1 MIAGLSDEKI
11 RELADKHLSYIA
23 YDDGDGYGDIEIIG
37 ELAFYDAIIE
47 ELNKK
52 AGVQNEQ
59 SQEES

>member
-1 MIAGLSDEKI
+1 MIEGLSDEKI

-52 AGVQNEQ
+52 AGAQ
-59 SQEES
+59 SE